1 MDSDNWG
8 ELTEQPA
15 AEQFHTAARLREL
28 EAGATTPWV
37 KKYLRSLIQECERM
51 AGKHEASDPAYA
63 RAVLEYAAGDLGN

>member
-1 MDSDNWG
+1 MDSDSWG

-51 AGKHEASDPAYA
+51 AG
-63 RAVLEYAAGDLGN
+63 VL